1 MPLTIDRRII
11 FYYDLIRVLVGR
23 EMSLLYK
30 RSALG
35 VLWTMIN
42 PLLQL
47 LVFLFIF
54 RAILKVEIP
63 HYTSYVFT
71 GLLVWQWFSK
81 ATLQATGII
90 IGNRPL
96 IRQPGFPVSV
106 LPPAVVMTGMIHFA
120 LALPILGIFLLLD
133 GILLG
138 PALLWL
144 PVMLLIQFF
153 FTVTMSYLLA
163 GVNVAFRDTQ
173 NALGVLLQVMF
184 YMTPIFYSID
194 RIPADFRTLYELNP
208 MVPILLGYRSILI
221 DGQSPQWTSLLP
233 VVGIIAA
240 VLPLCF
246 LLFRHQSRRF
256 VEEI

>member
-1 MPLTIDRRII
+1 MPFILDRRIVH
-11 FYYDLIRVLVGR
+11 YYDLMRVLVDR
-23 EMSLLYK
+23 EMKMLYK

-35 VLWTMIN
+35 VLWTLIN

-47 LVFLFIF
+47 LVFIFIF
-54 RAILKVEIP
+54 RTILKVDIP

-81 ATLQATGII
+81 STLQATGII

-106 LPPAVVMTGMIHFA
+106 LPPAVVMTGMLHFI
-120 LALPILGIFLLLD
+120 LALPVLVVFLLMD
-133 GILLG
+133 GIVPGL
-138 PALLWL
+138 ALLWL
-144 PVMLLIQFF
+144 PVILMIQFF
-153 FTVTMSYLLA
+153 VTVTISYLLA

-173 NALGVLLQVMF
+173 NGLGVLLQVMF

-194 RIPADFRTLYELNP
+194 HIPADLRSLYELNP

-221 DGQSPQWTSLLP
+221 DGQSPQWGSLLP
-233 VVGIIAA
+233 VVVIISAL
-240 VLPLCF
+240 LPLCF
-246 LLFRHQSRRF
+246 LLFKHQSRRF

>member
-1 MPLTIDRRII
+1 MLFILDRRIVH
-11 FYYDLIRVLVGR
+11 YYDLMRVLVDR
-23 EMSLLYK
+23 EMKLLYK

-54 RAILKVEIP
+54 RTILKVDIP

-90 IGNRPL
+90 IGNRAL

-106 LPPAVVMTGMIHFA
+106 LPPAVVMTGMLHFV
-120 LALPILGIFLLLD
+120 LALPVLAVFLLMD
-133 GILLG
+133 GRLPG
-138 PALLWL
+138 PAFFWL
-144 PVMLLIQFF
+144 PVLMLIQFF
-153 FTVTMSYLLA
+153 VTVTISYLLA

-173 NALGVLLQVMF
+173 NALAVLLQVMF

-194 RIPADFRTLYELNP
+194 RIPADLRLFYELNP
-208 MVPILLGYRSILI
+208 MVPILMGYRSVLL

-233 VVGIIAA
+233 VVVIISAF
-240 VLPLCF
+240 LPLCF